1 MLNILLMRI
10 HRTSVSVIFI
20 IAIYFSIPL
29 SQSFAQGNMRPLAE
43 IIEETKSG
51 PETKESIFHL
61 FSLLGVRC
69 GGFYGAMAGLVK
81 NKQLALLSTNMA
93 QVTAISE
100 QLGAKTE
107 VEKALTEAMD
117 QVLKTKD
124 IYRAIMIENN
134 TRNGNYF
141 KGHPLLDSD
150 YLACKE
156 ATPALL
162 GFVKKAGVDLIR

>member
-1 MLNILLMRI
+1 M
-10 HRTSVSVIFI
+10 
-20 IAIYFSIPL
+20 
-29 SQSFAQGNMRPLAE
+29 
-43 IIEETKSG
+43 
-51 PETKESIFHL
+51 
-61 FSLLGVRC
+61 
-69 GGFYGAMAGLVK
+69 
-81 NKQLALLSTNMA
+81 
-93 QVTAISE
+93 
-100 QLGAKTE
+100 
-107 VEKALTEAMD
+107 EKALTEAMD

>member
-1 MLNILLMRI
+1 MG
-10 HRTSVSVIFI
+10 F
-20 IAIYFSIPL
+20 L
-29 SQSFAQGNMRPLAE
+29 SKLKHHAKRLVGNHKE

-134 TRNGNYF
+134 TRNLF
-141 KGHPLLDSD
+141 
-150 YLACKE
+150 
-156 ATPALL
+156 
-162 GFVKKAGVDLIR
+162 GFR